1 MSSFVWQIRAMQRA
15 DLSAVV
21 TLEQACEL
29 SSWGLADYEQELANA
44 AALLLVAASTQQLV
58 GFFSGRVLADEFE
71 LFSLAVAPTFRR
83 QGIGRKLLEAGLM
96 ILHERNIDRCFLEVR
111 AANETAQNLY
121 RECGFTTI
129 GRRRGYYCEPVD
141 DAVLMARSAIPLT
154 SPLD

>member
-1 MSSFVWQIRAMQRA
+1 MNEAGLQIREMSRA
-15 DLSAVV
+15 DLPEVIA
-21 TLEQACEL
+21 LEQACEL
-29 SSWGLADYEQELANA
+29 SSWGLVGYEHELANP

-71 LFSLAVAPTFRR
+71 LFTLVVAPECRR
-83 QGIGRKLLEAGLM
+83 RGVGRKLLEAGLTT
-96 ILHERNIDRCFLEVR
+96 LRERNIDRCFLEVR

-121 RECGFTTI
+121 RDCGFTTI
-129 GRRRGYYCEPVD
+129 GRRRGYYSEPED